1 MHSESTPSAFA
12 NGLFRAEIE
21 GLPAFAFSS
30 CRGLSAL
37 TRYLAIAEGGAT
49 SPRYFRDDQRF
60 GPLVLERLLDADSS
74 LWNWF
79 ECGDAR
85 DGAITLLDPSG
96 TSVARW
102 TFSRGRPTE
111 WRGPTLDA
119 ANVSVALEELEIVH
133 EGLKWEDPERTE
145 GADV

>member
-1 MHSESTPSAFA
+1 MRQRESA
-12 NGLFRAEIE
+12 NASTRCNLAGEMTMR
-21 GLPAFAFSS
+21 
-30 CRGLSAL
+30 RL
-37 TRYLAIAEGGAT
+37 TIPMIAVMTTLAG
-49 SPRYFRDDQRF
+49 
-60 GPLVLERLLDADSS
+60 VLR
-74 LWNWF
+74 
-79 ECGDAR
+79 AR

-96 TSVARW
+96 TAVARW

-145 GADV
+145 GADA